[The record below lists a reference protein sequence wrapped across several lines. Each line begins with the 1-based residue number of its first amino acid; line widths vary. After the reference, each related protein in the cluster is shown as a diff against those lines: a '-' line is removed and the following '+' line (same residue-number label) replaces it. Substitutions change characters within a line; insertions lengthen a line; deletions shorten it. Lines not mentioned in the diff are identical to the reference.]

1 MRGLKIIAFVLVA
14 VALGLGVGWF
24 ASRPKTV
31 ATTDLSLNDNT
42 TSGQAGTAA
51 KAHDGS
57 PGSTPDGSDSGQA
70 SRLHR
75 PATTP
80 EEALS
85 GINPKK
91 TGTNELIADWEDKV
105 SDIIV
110 SDSDF
115 TNKCAEMLAMF
126 PNLPEAGQVEVSH
139 HLVNLTTDA
148 NFGPLGKLL
157 MDPKTPESVDEVLMS
172 DMLNRNNG
180 LKLPILLQVART
192 PGNPKAGEA
201 KDMLERMLEEDYGT
215 DWNQWENKMRSWL
228 KENPD

>member
-1 MRGLKIIAFVLVA
+1 MRGLKIIAFVIVA
-14 VALGLGVGWF
+14 VAIGLGVGWF

-31 ATTDLSLNDNT
+31 ATTDLSLNDNNA
-42 TSGQAGTAA
+42 SGQTGTAA
-51 KAHDGS
+51 QGHSGS
-57 PGSTPDGSDSGQA
+57 SGSTQSGAPTEQA
-70 SRLHR
+70 SSLHR
-75 PATTP
+75 TATTP
-80 EEALS
+80 DVTLA
-85 GINPKK
+85 GTNPKK
-91 TGTNELIADWEDKV
+91 TGTNEIIPDWEDKV

-126 PNLPEAGQVEVSH
+126 PNLPESGQVEVSH
-139 HLVNLTTDA
+139 HLVNLTSDE

-157 MDPKTPESVDEVLMS
+157 MDPKTPEGADEVLMT
-172 DMLNRNNG
+172 DMLNRNNS

-192 PGNPKAGEA
+192 PNHPKAAEA